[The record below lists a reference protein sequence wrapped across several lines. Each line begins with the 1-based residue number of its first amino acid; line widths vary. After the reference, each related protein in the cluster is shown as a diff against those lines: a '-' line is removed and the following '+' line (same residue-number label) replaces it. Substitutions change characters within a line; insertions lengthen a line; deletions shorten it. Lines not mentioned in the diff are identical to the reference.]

1 MSHGSLWGGAGEV
14 GWRSERTKM
23 TAAGLMVISNNTGY
37 LVPLVVT
44 KALVTG
50 YQADR
55 LGPGQ
60 AEAPLGGQITD
71 MCSERE

>member
-1 MSHGSLWGGAGEV
+1 
-14 GWRSERTKM
+14 M